1 MGSIAGRQAYPGGA
15 SYIASKFA
23 VRGFSYA
30 LREDLLGRP
39 IRITTVDAGLVE
51 TEFSVVRFRGDQERR
66 RRGVRGRR
74 PGHPGRG
81 RRLRDVRAH
90 AARAREPRRDRDQGD
105 RAVVRRTRRAPRRAD
120 APCSLRSP
128 YDRQILRFAIPA
140 LGTLA
145 AEPLYVLVDTA
156 IVGHLG
162 RSQLAAL
169 GVAATVLSVL
179 AMFNFLQ
186 YGTTAQ
192 VARATGAGE
201 DLTAARLG
209 AQALWLSLAFGCAL
223 AVAVVAARRAGRR
236 SRSASRATTAA
247 YAVTYLRIAA
257 LGIPSAFLAIGGQG
271 FLRGVSDLRTPLL
284 IVIAGNVVNVV
295 LEVWLVY
302 GLDLG
307 IEGSAWGTVD
317 RADRHGHR
325 DGRRDPAAR
334 RSRERRLRPALAR
347 RLLSLGKF
355 IFIRTASLIAS
366 FVLAGAV
373 VARLGDAPLAA
384 YQIAFQLWI
393 FLALVLDAIAIAG
406 QIIVGQELGASRPDD
421 AFAASVRMIW
431 LSFATGAVFA
441 VVLLALGGV
450 IPRIFTSDA
459 EVLAQC
465 ALLWPIFALMQPL
478 NGVVFALDGILIG
491 ASDGR
496 YLALSMAAA
505 FVACAGALA
514 VAAWARR
521 RVCAASGPRSRV
533 LIVTRL
539 VLMGARFLRRR
550 WLVTG
555 FA

>member
-1 MGSIAGRQAYPGGA
+1 MR
-15 SYIASKFA
+15 
-23 VRGFSYA
+23 
-30 LREDLLGRP
+30 
-39 IRITTVDAGLVE
+39 
-51 TEFSVVRFRGDQERR
+51 
-66 RRGVRGRR
+66 
-74 PGHPGRG
+74 
-81 RRLRDVRAH
+81 
-90 AARAREPRRDRDQGD
+90 
-105 RAVVRRTRRAPRRAD
+105 
-120 APCSLRSP
+120 LRSP
-128 YDRQILRFAIPA
+128 YDRQILQFAIPA
-140 LGTLA
+140 LGALA

-156 IVGHLG
+156 VVGHLG

-201 DLTAARLG
+201 DLTAARFG
-209 AQALWLSLAFGCAL
+209 AQSLWLSLAFGCAL
-223 AVAVVAARRAGRR
+223 AVAVVVLAEPVVGLVGVEG
-236 SRSASRATTAA
+236 TTAA
-247 YAVTYLRIAA
+247 YAVTYLRIMA

-271 FLRGVSDLRTPLL
+271 FLRGVSDLRTPLV
-284 IVIAGNVVNVV
+284 IVIAGNVVNVI
-295 LEVWLVY
+295 LELILVY
-302 GLDLG
+302 GVDLG
-307 IEGSAWGTVD
+307 IEGSAWGTVVAQTGMGIAMAVAILRRVG
-317 RADRHGHR
+317 RANAG
-325 DGRRDPAAR
+325 
-334 RSRERRLRPALAR
+334 LRPQLAR

-393 FLALVLDAIAIAG
+393 FLALVLDAVAIAG
-406 QIIVGQELGASRPDD
+406 QIIVGQKLGASRPDD

-431 LSFATGAVFA
+431 LSVATGAVFA
-441 VVLLALGGV
+441 LLLLALGGV
-450 IPRIFTSDA
+450 IPRAFTSDPD
-459 EVLAQC
+459 VLAQC

-496 YLALSMAAA
+496 YLAISMAAA
-505 FVACAGALA
+505 FVAFAGALA
-514 VAAWARR
+514 LASRHGSGVRGVWVALT
-521 RVCAASGPRSRV
+521 V